1 MQDGRAGDV
10 TRLLLA
16 WGSGDARALDALAPL
31 VYDELRR
38 LARFHMRREK
48 TDHTL
53 QTTALVHEVYLRMV
67 NHHATS
73 YRDRIHFFG
82 AAAGIMRR
90 VLIDHARQRL
100 TAKRGGQ
107 AIQVAFDQALE
118 VPDPHAGL
126 LRVHECLNQLSAL
139 DERLG
144 RIVELRFFGGLSIE
158 ETALA
163 VGISPMTVKR
173 EWAVARAWLFRE
185 MSGREHRSLP
195 SSPLQRFNKAS

>member
-1 MQDGRAGDV
+1 MRDGGASEV

-16 WGSGDARALDALAPL
+16 WGAGDPKALEALTPL

-38 LARFHMRREK
+38 LARSHMRREK
-48 TDHTL
+48 RDHTL
-53 QTTALVHEVYLRMV
+53 QTTALVHEAYLRLV
-67 NHHATS
+67 DHRGLS
-73 YRDRIHFFG
+73 WRDRVHFFG

-107 AIQVAFDQALE
+107 TIQIEFDQALNI
-118 VPDPHAGL
+118 PDARADL
-126 LRVHECLNQLSAL
+126 LRIHECLNQLSAL
-139 DERLG
+139 DERQG

-158 ETALA
+158 ETAE
-163 VGISPMTVKR
+163 VEGISPMTVKR

-185 MSGREHRSLP
+185 MGLSRSAQ
-195 SSPLQRFNKAS
+195 SAEA